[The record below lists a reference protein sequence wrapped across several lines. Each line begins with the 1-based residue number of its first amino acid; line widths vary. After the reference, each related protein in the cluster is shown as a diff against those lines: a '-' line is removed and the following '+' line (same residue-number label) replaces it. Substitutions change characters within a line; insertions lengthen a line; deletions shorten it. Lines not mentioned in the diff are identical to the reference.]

1 MTSRPYLESKPQHIP
16 TSSTGGASRVDV
28 AVVGAGII
36 GLGIAWSLV
45 RSGRSV
51 CVIDADPAMGATR
64 AAAGMLAPVS
74 EYHYQEEE
82 LLELTLRSAL
92 LYPEFVRTLA
102 DGGRETGYLTTETLL
117 VGVDSGDRQA
127 LRDLFETQLSQ
138 GLRILPLTIRELR
151 TQEPLL
157 SPRLSVGYRVADDCQ
172 VDPRILAASLLD
184 ALADPDAHSGK
195 ASFERRPAKGLLHDR
210 SDDSSSRVVGIQFDD
225 GDTLAADEV
234 IVANGTAAGDLH
246 GLPRGLSLPLRPVF
260 GDIIRITIPETLRPL
275 LHATIRATVHGNPVY
290 IVPRSDGTAVVG
302 ATQRETGT
310 ARVSA
315 QGIFELLRDAQE
327 VLPAVAE
334 AEIAEVMARARPGT
348 PDNKPLLGRVHH
360 PDGAHIAGLI
370 IATGFF
376 RHGVLLTPVAAE
388 VCQRLVEGTDDTQ
401 WAPFRPDRFRLTS
414 TSPKEHQ

>member
-1 MTSRPYLESKPQHIP
+1 MTSRSYPEPNPQHTP
-16 TSSTGGASRVDV
+16 TSSTKGASRVDV

-51 CVIDADPAMGATR
+51 CVIDPDPAMGATR

-74 EYHYQEEE
+74 EYHHQEEE
-82 LLELTLRSAL
+82 LLGLTLRSAL

-117 VGVDSGDRQA
+117 VGIDAGDRQA
-127 LRDLFETQLSQ
+127 LRDLYDKQLSQ
-138 GLRILPLTIRELR
+138 GLPILPMTIRELR

-157 SPRLSVGYRVADDCQ
+157 SPRLSAGYRAADDRQ
-172 VDPRILAASLLD
+172 VDPRILSASLLD

-195 ASFERRPAKGLLHDR
+195 TSFERRPAKGLLHER
-210 SDDSSSRVVGIQFDD
+210 ADDSSSRVVGIQFDD
-225 GDTLAADEV
+225 GDTLTADEV

-246 GLPRGLSLPLRPVF
+246 GLPRGLSMPLRPVF
-260 GDIIRITIPETLRPL
+260 GDIIRITVPGTLRPL
-275 LHATIRATVHGNPVY
+275 LHATIRAAVHGNSVY

-310 ARVSA
+310 AGVSSR
-315 QGIFELLRDAQE
+315 GIFELLRDAQD
-327 VLPAVAE
+327 VVPAVAE
-334 AEIAEVMARARPGT
+334 ADIAEIMARARPAT
-348 PDNKPLLGRVHH
+348 PDNKPLLGRVRH
-360 PDGAHIAGLI
+360 PDGSNIAGLI

-388 VCQRLVEGTDDTQ
+388 ICQRLVEGPDDTQ